1 MTSESTDCLWNRK
14 YPASRRLK
22 AAFVQFWHTEKRQW
36 RTKQAWSVRGAKR
49 FRASVSC
56 FLKKVFQKLSRE
68 IYMAAKSG
76 GPDPSGNPSLRLVM
90 DKARAANM
98 PKDNI
103 QRAIKKAEGN
113 SDEHYDEVT
122 YEGYAPGGVAVLV
135 EALTDNKNR
144 TASSV
149 RVAFTRNGGSLGAT
163 GSVSYMFDRK
173 GYIVI
178 DRSTTDADEDQ
189 MLMDVMEAGGDDLQT
204 SDDAYEIYTD
214 AKSFTGVRDAL
225 EKAGYKLAVSE
236 LTMVPQNTTPVPAD
250 KKEQFEKLVDALE
263 DDDDVSNVYTAA
275 ADEDED

>member
-1 MTSESTDCLWNRK
+1 MSGHSKWHNIQGRK
-14 YPASRRLK
+14 NA
-22 AAFVQFWHTEKRQW
+22 QD
-36 RTKQAWSVRGAKR
+36 AKR
-49 FRASVSC
+49 G
-56 FLKKVFQKLSRE
+56 KVFQKLSRE

-76 GPDPSGNPSLRLVM
+76 GSDPSGNPSLRLVM

-103 QRAIKKAEGN
+103 QRAIKKAEGG
-113 SDEHYDEVT
+113 SDEHYDEIT

-163 GSVSYMFDRK
+163 GSVAYMFDRK

-178 DRSTTDADEDQ
+178 DRSTTDADEDT

-214 AKSFTGVRDAL
+214 AKQFAQVRDGL
-225 EKAGYKLAVSE
+225 EKAGYKLADAE
-236 LTMVPQNTTPVPAD
+236 LTMIPQNYTPVPED
-250 KKEQFEKLVDALE
+250 KKEQYQNLIDALE
-263 DDDDVSNVYTAA
+263 DDDDVSNVYSAA
-275 ADEDED
+275 QLDEE

>member
-1 MTSESTDCLWNRK
+1 MSGHSKWHNIQGRK
-14 YPASRRLK
+14 NE
-22 AAFVQFWHTEKRQW
+22 QEK
-36 RTKQAWSVRGAKR
+36 KRGKI
-49 FRASVSC
+49 
-56 FLKKVFQKLSRE
+56 FQKLSRE

-76 GPDPSGNPSLRLVM
+76 GPDPSGNPALRLVM

-103 QRAIKKAEGN
+103 QRAIKKAEGG
-113 SDEHYDEVT
+113 SEEHYDEIT

-144 TASSV
+144 TATSV
-149 RVAFTRNGGSLGAT
+149 RTAFTRNGGSLGAT
-163 GSVSYMFDRK
+163 GSVAYMFDRK

-189 MLMDVMEAGGDDLQT
+189 MLMDVMDAGADDLQT

-214 AKSFTGVRDAL
+214 AKEFTGVRDAL
-225 EKAGYKLAVSE
+225 EKAGYKLADAE
-236 LTMVPQNTTPVPAD
+236 LTMIPQNTTPVPAD
-250 KKEQFEKLVDALE
+250 KKEQFAHLIDALE

-275 ADEDED
+275 ADED